1 MSLVNISDK
10 ALPGLR
16 IIASDKLFLPALTH
30 ALSQTGCHYGP
41 ITSMRVVRVRH
52 RKGECAIIHAE
63 FDSRSL
69 EEKVLPASIWLRSG
83 ESAARRGRKA
93 AAGKA
98 KGAPVLEPL
107 SGALIYFFPSD
118 PYVPEIAE
126 FVSNPQRYS
135 ASLLKGFTVPT
146 NIPELARFRPGIGAT
161 FRWGTPGTPGAY
173 VKIQKESDARASIEL
188 LKDMRAASAGTSFS
202 VPRPIG
208 LSEEIN
214 AFAMEEL
221 HGDTLRQRMANQSP
235 SGARAGAIS
244 VLRALNDLHECALVP
259 RLRKDRAHFINRAQS
274 AALRVGE
281 IEPRLADR
289 AVALTGH
296 IAGCKVQLDER
307 PAHCD
312 IKLEHI
318 VFSQQTV
325 TFLDLDS
332 FALSDPLFD
341 LAMLDLR
348 AMMAA
353 RIGEI
358 SKAASRAVS
367 KGVRAAA
374 LLNYGADA
382 ASRLAWLKACAAMQ
396 LARHHA
402 QNPGPNST
410 RLCRFA
416 LKTGAKS
423 LGAMMPATTIAIPLP
438 VAMPSAP
445 SALTSEAIP
454 CV

>member
-1 MSLVNISDK
+1 MSLANISDDS
-10 ALPGLR
+10 LPGLR
-16 IIASDKLFLPALTH
+16 TIASDKLFLPALTH
-30 ALSQTGCHYGP
+30 ALSQTGCNYGP
-41 ITSMRVVRVRH
+41 IASMRVVRVRH
-52 RKGECAIIHAE
+52 RKGERAIIHAE
-63 FDSRSL
+63 FDIHSP

-83 ESAARRGRKA
+83 EMAARRGRKA
-93 AAGKA
+93 GAGQA
-98 KGAPVLEPL
+98 KGAPVVEPL

-118 PYVPEIAE
+118 PYVPEIAA
-126 FVSNPQRYS
+126 FVSNPQRYGT
-135 ASLLKGFTVPT
+135 SLLEGLTLPANT
-146 NIPELARFRPGIGAT
+146 PELARFRPGIGAT

-173 VKIQKESDARASIEL
+173 VKIQKESDARTAFDL
-188 LKDMRAASAGTSFS
+188 LKDMRAASAETSFS
-202 VPRPIG
+202 VPEPIG

-214 AFAMEEL
+214 AFAMEEVA
-221 HGDTLRQRMANQSP
+221 GDTLRQRLASESP
-235 SGARAGAIS
+235 SGAGAGAVS
-244 VLRALNDLHECALVP
+244 VLHALKDLHKCALVP

-274 AALRVGE
+274 AARRIGE
-281 IEPRLADR
+281 IEPRLANHAD
-289 AVALTGH
+289 ALAGH
-296 IAGCKVQLDER
+296 IAGFEVQLDEG

-332 FALSDPLFD
+332 FALADPLFD

-374 LLNYGADA
+374 LLNYRADA

-416 LKTGAKS
+416 LKTGEKS
-423 LGAMMPATTIAIPLP
+423 LGALMPAATIAIPPPAAIANVLQ
-438 VAMPSAP
+438 
-445 SALTSEAIP
+445 ALTSEAIP
-454 CV
+454 CA

>member
-1 MSLVNISDK
+1 MSLENISDD

-16 IIASDKLFLPALTH
+16 IIASDKLFLPALTL
-30 ALSQTGCHYGP
+30 ALSRTGRHDGP

-52 RKGECAIIHAE
+52 RKGERAIIHAE
-63 FDSRSL
+63 FDRQFPR
-69 EEKVLPASIWLRSG
+69 EKVLPASIWLRSG

-93 AAGKA
+93 AAGQA
-98 KGAPVLEPL
+98 KGAPILEPL

-135 ASLLKGFTVPT
+135 ASLLEDLAVPA
-146 NIPELARFRPGIGAT
+146 NDPELARFRPGIGAT
-161 FRWGTPGTPGAY
+161 FRWGIPGTPGAY
-173 VKIQKESDARASIEL
+173 VKIQKESDARAAIDL
-188 LKDMRAASAGTSFS
+188 LKDMHAASKGTCFS

-214 AFAMEEL
+214 AFAMEEV
-221 HGDTLRQRMANQSP
+221 HGDTLRQRLANGSP
-235 SGARAGAIS
+235 AGARAGAPS
-244 VLRALNDLHECALVP
+244 VLHALKDLHECGLVP
-259 RLRKDRAHFINRAQS
+259 HLRKDRAHFINRAQS
-274 AALRVGE
+274 AARRIGE
-281 IEPRLADR
+281 IEPRLANR
-289 AVALTGH
+289 AVALAGH
-296 IAGCKVQLDER
+296 ITGCAVQLAEK

-332 FALSDPLFD
+332 FALADPLFD

-353 RIGEI
+353 RIREI
-358 SKAASRAVS
+358 SNAASRAVS
-367 KGVRAAA
+367 KVVRAAA

-416 LKTGAKS
+416 LKTGEKS
-423 LGAMMPATTIAIPLP
+423 LGALMPATTIAIPLP
-438 VAMPSAP
+438 AAMPSAP
-445 SALTSEAIP
+445 PALTSEVIP
-454 CV
+454 CA